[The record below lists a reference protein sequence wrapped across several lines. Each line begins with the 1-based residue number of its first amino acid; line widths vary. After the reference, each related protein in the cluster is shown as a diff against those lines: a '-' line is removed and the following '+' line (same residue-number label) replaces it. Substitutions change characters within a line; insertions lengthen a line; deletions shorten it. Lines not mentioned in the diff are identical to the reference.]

1 MTRLKSIINPE
12 KISAILIL
20 ILFAEIFSLFGYFIP
35 ALEPII
41 FGALIILTLA
51 LSVKDLKL
59 GIFILLTELFIGSKG
74 YLFFLDFSGKTV
86 SIRVALFGVVMGV
99 WVMKKIISLAKE
111 KKLVINHQAF
121 KENIDL
127 LVFFALIAMGLLN
140 GLYNQNGLGNIFY
153 DFNGWLYFLIALP
166 LLDTFKKTD
175 LKTIQNI
182 FIASAISIAAKTF
195 LFLYIFS
202 HFSAWDIYP
211 YYRWIRDTGVG
222 EITLMPNGFY
232 RIFFQSQIFAL
243 AGIFILLAS
252 LLPKLSAVLSEKK
265 AGFLSATKSVF
276 KENGLLLSIVCFP
289 LSVILV
295 SFSRSYF
302 AGLAG
307 GMALIILLV
316 VFSFGWKMF
325 LKIFPVLAAIGVG
338 SLLIIFI
345 VAKFPFPKAIA
356 DFNALSLADRATE
369 ISGEAGASSR
379 WALLPPL
386 WEKIKSAPIF
396 GRGFGATV
404 TYKSSDPRIL
414 ETSPNGIYTTYAFE
428 WGWLD
433 IWLKIGLFGLF
444 AYLILILRVT
454 LQAFRSLKS
463 QSAEYEKYKF
473 INLGITIGLL
483 SICGV
488 SVFSPYMNHPL
499 GIGYLILALTFMSL
513 SQEDNNVGEEKRQ
526 NLHIS

>member
-1 MTRLKSIINPE
+1 MTRLKSIFNPE
-12 KISAILIL
+12 KISAIIIL
-20 ILFAEIFSLFGYFIP
+20 IIFAELFSLFGYFIP
-35 ALEPII
+35 TLAPVF
-41 FGALIILTLA
+41 FGALVILTLA
-51 LSVKDLKL
+51 LSVKDLSL
-59 GIFILLTELFIGSKG
+59 GIFILLAELFIGSKG
-74 YLFFLDFSGKTV
+74 YLFFLDFNGKTV
-86 SIRVALFGVVMGV
+86 SIRVAIFGVVMGV
-99 WVMKKIISLAKE
+99 WVMKKIIGLAKE
-111 KKLVINHQAF
+111 KKLTINYQTF

-127 LVFFALIAMGLLN
+127 IVFFALISMGLLN
-140 GLYNQNGLGNIFY
+140 GLYNRNGAGNIFY
-153 DFNGWLYFLIALP
+153 DFNGWIYFLIALP
-166 LLDTFKKTD
+166 LFDTLKKAD
-175 LKTIQNI
+175 IKSIQNI
-182 FIASAISIAAKTF
+182 FIESAIFISAKT
-195 LFLYIFS
+195 LIFLYVFS

-243 AGIFILLAS
+243 AGIFILLAFM
-252 LLPKLSAVLSEKK
+252 LPKLNSAADKTKTFFHGLRQFVSE
-265 AGFLSATKSVF
+265 
-276 KENGLLLSIVCFP
+276 NYLLLSVACLL
-289 LSVILV
+289 LSSVLI

-307 GMALIILLV
+307 GMVLIILLA
-316 VFSFGWKMF
+316 VFSFGWKIF
-325 LKIFPVLAAIGVG
+325 LKIFPVIAAIGVG
-338 SLLIIFI
+338 SLLIIF
-345 VAKFPFPKAIA
+345 VVTKFPFPKAIA

-369 ISGEAGASSR
+369 LSGEAGASSR

-404 TYKSSDPRIL
+404 TYKSSDPRVL
-414 ETSPNGIYTTYAFE
+414 ETSPDGTFTTYAFE

-433 IWLKIGLFGLF
+433 IWLKIGLFGLL

-454 LQAFRSLKS
+454 LQILRSLKS
-463 QSAEYEKYKF
+463 QSAEYEKHKF
-473 INLGITIGLL
+473 INPGIAIGLL

-513 SQEDNNVGEEKRQ
+513 SQEDNLVVDIEK
-526 NLHIS
+526 S